1 MKIPPTGE
9 EAALCS
15 DAATA
20 GLTGWEA
27 GCIFNGMCSSDAS
40 GVYFHRPE
48 PEFLDLALESLQQG
62 VLERQAPSHISS
74 LMAVAGIFYESVA
87 LAFVLCFPCNGKS

>member
-1 MKIPPTGE
+1 MKIPPKGE

-27 GCIFNGMCSSDAS
+27 GCIFNGMRSGDAL
-40 GVYFHRPE
+40 VAYLHRPE
-48 PEFLDLALESLQQG
+48 PEFLDRALESLQQG

-74 LMAVAGIFYESVA
+74 LMAVACSS
-87 LAFVLCFPCNGKS
+87 LCPVLPL